1 MCIQY
6 HEVCERGV
14 LLGNKPKIF
23 SLSPVV
29 PCPWLVLVF
38 RETVT
43 LVKRSVCVGVGGVGW
58 GRRALKRKP
67 NPGADDGSQETVK
80 RSECYYGVQIFGNLE
95 DLKI

>member
-6 HEVCERGV
+6 HEVRERRV

-23 SLSPVV
+23 SLPADV

-43 LVKRSVCVGVGGVGW
+43 LVKRYITVSVCGGG
-58 GRRALKRKP
+58 
-67 NPGADDGSQETVK
+67 DGGGEGKKS
-80 RSECYYGVQIFGNLE
+80 SEKKAKFWCR
-95 DLKI
+95 